1 MNLAKPFLLRSL
13 FVFMFILAGNS
24 LGYSA
29 SSLTATSS
37 INEPG
42 ITESVDF
49 DSGRW
54 QIIDEKARI
63 EDHLG
68 RKSLFLASGLAYLKD
83 ASFENGVIEVDVA
96 AVNRPSF
103 IGMIFRSE
111 NPDEY
116 ELLYFRPHKSGQP
129 DAVQYTPTFNGSP
142 AWQLYTGEGFNTA
155 VDILADQWL
164 HVRIEISGL
173 SSKIYFNNSDKPILV
188 IDDLKRGYRRG
199 SVGLWGGANGGYFSN
214 FTYKVDAPSANPQ
227 RKQPVIAPGIL
238 SKWELSEAFDVAQRN
253 PDVLPSPSEI
263 KAMKW
268 QAVEAEAPG
277 MVVINRYRRSP
288 VIVPDF
294 STSANRTG
302 NRLGRKVVFARTTVT
317 SDRDQIKKL
326 AIGYSDE
333 VTVFLNG
340 KPVFHGN
347 SAFRFRDP
355 GFLGIMDVEND
366 AVYLNLKKGRN
377 EIVLAVSE
385 YFGGW
390 GFICRIDDA
399 PGHKPVE

>member
-1 MNLAKPFLLRSL
+1 VNL
-13 FVFMFILAGNS
+13 
-24 LGYSA
+24 
-29 SSLTATSS
+29 
-37 INEPG
+37 
-42 ITESVDF
+42 
-49 DSGRW
+49 
-54 QIIDEKARI
+54 
-63 EDHLG
+63 
-68 RKSLFLASGLAYLKD
+68 
-83 ASFENGVIEVDVA
+83 
-96 AVNRPSF
+96 PSF
-103 IGMIFRSE
+103 IGMNFRVE

-129 DAVQYTPTFNGSP
+129 DAVQYTPTFNGSS
-142 AWQLYTGEGFNTA
+142 AWQLYTGAGFTTG
-155 VDILADQWL
+155 VDIPVDQWL
-164 HVRIEISGL
+164 HVRIEISGF
-173 SSKIYFNNSDKPILV
+173 SSKVYFNNSDKPVLV

-199 SVGLWGGANGGYFSN
+199 SVGLWGGAYGGYFSN
-214 FTYKVDAPSANPQ
+214 FTYKIDAPSTNPQ
-227 RKQPVIAPGIL
+227 RKQPMIAPGIL
-238 SKWELSEAFDVAQRN
+238 SKWELSEAFDVAQHN
-253 PDVLPSPSEI
+253 PDVVPSPSEI

-288 VIVPDF
+288 DIVPDF
-294 STSANRTG
+294 STLANRTG
-302 NRLGRKVVFARTTVT
+302 NRTGRKVVFARTTVA

-333 VTVFLNG
+333 ITVFLNG

-355 GFLGIMDVEND
+355 SSLGIMDVEND

-390 GFICRIDDA
+390 GFICRMDDV
-399 PGHKPVE
+399 PGQKPVD